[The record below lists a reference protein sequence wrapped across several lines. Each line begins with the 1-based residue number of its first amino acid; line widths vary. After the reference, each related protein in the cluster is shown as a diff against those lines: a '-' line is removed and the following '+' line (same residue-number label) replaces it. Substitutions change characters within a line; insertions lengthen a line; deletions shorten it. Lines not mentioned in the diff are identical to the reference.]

1 MCTSRLT
8 TEPLTAGKDDYV
20 PQTVDI
26 TFEAGETGPKMM
38 TIPIIDDHLVEPTE
52 KFKVNLVS
60 SSEPSVKLGEPTSVN
75 ILLKDN
81 DGK

>member
-1 MCTSRLT
+1 
-8 TEPLTAGKDDYV
+8 
-20 PQTVDI
+20 
-26 TFEAGETGPKMM
+26 MM